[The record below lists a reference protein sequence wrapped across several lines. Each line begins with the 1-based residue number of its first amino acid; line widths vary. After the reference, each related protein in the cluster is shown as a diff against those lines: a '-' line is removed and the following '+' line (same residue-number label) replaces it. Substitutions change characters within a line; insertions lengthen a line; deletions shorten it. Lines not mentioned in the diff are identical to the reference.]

1 MCLALKTVK
10 HTTAVR
16 PLIHIQKSLLI
27 SVSDLPF
34 TNYSFQKQFVVSFL
48 ITEPLYRA
56 YSCIKPFLSGAF
68 LCPTW
73 CFTYFKAVFPTR
85 VYFLNPSGS
94 PRHHKDVVHEGDSVQ
109 GQSKGEVPPALVT
122 SVRLPV
128 GNCTLNLLVCVGKI
142 QGKRVSSVQRAF
154 SKHFFPTSVPQR
166 RALVIQYLKCQH
178 RK

>member
-1 MCLALKTVK
+1 MTFYQLF
-10 HTTAVR
+10 
-16 PLIHIQKSLLI
+16 KSN
-27 SVSDLPF
+27 V
-34 TNYSFQKQFVVSFL
+34 VVSFQ
-48 ITEPLYRA
+48 ITESLYRA
-56 YSCIKPFLSGAF
+56 YICIKPFLSEAF

-73 CFTYFKAVFPTR
+73 CYTYFKAVFLTR

-94 PRHHKDVVHEGDSVQ
+94 PRHHKHVVHGGDSVQ
-109 GQSKGEVPPALVT
+109 GQSKGEVPRALVT

-128 GNCTLNLLVCVGKI
+128 GNCTLNLLVCVEKI

-154 SKHFFPTSVPQR
+154 SKLFFPTSVPER